1 MSATQSLA
9 NHPKYFP
16 LYHFVAFPILTVNFG
31 VAVAGLIKGPSL
43 ATSWQLVMA
52 FGFLCV
58 LLAARL
64 MALKVQDRVIRLE
77 ERLRLARV
85 LPADLQGA
93 VETLRPSHLV
103 ALRFAPDDEVVELVR
118 QVVDGKFNNQKEIKM
133 AVRNWRPD
141 YLRA

>member
-1 MSATQSLA
+1 MSAPQNFA

-16 LYHFVAFPILTVNFG
+16 LYHFIATPVLMVNLG
-31 VAVAGLIKGPSL
+31 VAAVAVFKAPSL
-43 ATSWQLVMA
+43 ATGWQLVMA
-52 FGFLCV
+52 FTFICV

-64 MALKVQDRVIRLE
+64 MVLKVQDRLIRLE

-93 VETLRPSHLV
+93 IASLRPRHLV
-103 ALRFAPDDEVVELVR
+103 ALRFAPDDEVVDLVR
-118 QVVDGKFNNQKEIKM
+118 QVVAGKLNQQKEIKM
-133 AVRNWRPD
+133 AVKNWQAD

>member
-1 MSATQSLA
+1 
-9 NHPKYFP
+9 
-16 LYHFVAFPILTVNFG
+16 
-31 VAVAGLIKGPSL
+31 
-43 ATSWQLVMA
+43 
-52 FGFLCV
+52 V

-85 LPADLQGA
+85 LPADLQGSI
-93 VETLRPSHLV
+93 ETLRTGHLV

-118 QVVDGKFNNQKEIKM
+118 QVVAGKLNNQKEIKM